1 MNSGENIMKLNGFTL
16 IELLIA
22 VAIVGIL
29 ASVAVPSYQN
39 YVRDSNRAVA
49 KSILYENAQ
58 FLERFYTENNQY
70 DATVGADG
78 IANTGDDVAVTTL
91 LPIPQSP
98 RPGTGVVAQYN
109 IDFLA
114 VGNATFTLRAT
125 PVGTMAD
132 DTCGALTLTN
142 AGVQGAGGT
151 VATCWNR

>member
-1 MNSGENIMKLNGFTL
+1 MRLNGFTL
-16 IELLIA
+16 IELLIT

-29 ASVAVPSYQN
+29 ASVAFPSYQN

-78 IANTGDDVAVTTL
+78 IANTGDDAAVV
-91 LPIPQSP
+91 LPILQSP
-98 RPGTGVVAQYN
+98 RTGAAQYN
-109 IDFLA
+109 IDFLV
-114 VGNATFTLRAT
+114 VGNANFTLRAT
-125 PVGTMAD
+125 PAGTMAG

-142 AGVQGAGGT
+142 AGAQGAGGD

>member
-1 MNSGENIMKLNGFTL
+1 MKLKGFTL
-16 IELLIA
+16 IELLIT

-29 ASVAVPSYQN
+29 ASVAFPSYQN

-70 DATVGADG
+70 DGTVGADG
-78 IANTGDDVAVTTL
+78 IANTGDDIAVTTL
-91 LPIPQSP
+91 LPITQSP
-98 RPGTGVVAQYN
+98 RPGTGAAQYN

-114 VGNATFTLRAT
+114 VGNSTFTLRAT
-125 PVGTMAD
+125 PTGTMTGD
-132 DTCGALTLTN
+132 ICGTLTLTN
-142 AGVQGAGGT
+142 TGLQGAGGD

>member
-1 MNSGENIMKLNGFTL
+1 MRLNGFTL
-16 IELLIA
+16 IELLIT

-39 YVRDSNRAVA
+39 YVRDSNRAGA
-49 KSILYENAQ
+49 KSILYEDAQ

-78 IANTGDDVAVTTL
+78 IANTGDDAAVV
-91 LPIPQSP
+91 LPILQSP
-98 RPGTGVVAQYN
+98 RTGTAQYN

-114 VGNATFTLRAT
+114 VGNANFTLRAT
-125 PVGTMAD
+125 PVGTMAG
-132 DTCGALTLTN
+132 DTCGVLTLTN
-142 AGVQGAGGT
+142 AGVQGAGGD

>member
-1 MNSGENIMKLNGFTL
+1 MKLNGFTL
-16 IELLIA
+16 IELLIT

-78 IANTGDDVAVTTL
+78 IANTGDDAAVV
-91 LPIPQSP
+91 LPILQSP
-98 RPGTGVVAQYN
+98 RTGTAQYN
-109 IDFLA
+109 IDFLV
-114 VGNATFTLRAT
+114 VGNAVFTLRAT
-125 PVGTMAD
+125 PVGTMAG

>member
-1 MNSGENIMKLNGFTL
+1 MNSGENIMRLNGFTL

-78 IANTGDDVAVTTL
+78 IANTGDDAAVV
-91 LPIPQSP
+91 LPILQSP
-98 RPGTGVVAQYN
+98 RTGTAQYN
-109 IDFLA
+109 IDVLA

-125 PVGTMAD
+125 PVGTMAG

-142 AGVQGAGGT
+142 AGVQGAGDT

>member
-1 MNSGENIMKLNGFTL
+1 MRLNGFTL

-78 IANTGDDVAVTTL
+78 IANTGDDAAVV
-91 LPIPQSP
+91 LPILQSP
-98 RPGTGVVAQYN
+98 RTGTAQYN

-114 VGNATFTLRAT
+114 VGNANFTLRAT
-125 PVGTMAD
+125 PVGTMAG
-132 DTCGALTLTN
+132 DTCGVLTLTN
-142 AGVQGAGGT
+142 AGVQGAGGD

>member
-1 MNSGENIMKLNGFTL
+1 MNSGEHIMKLNGFTL
-16 IELLIA
+16 IELLIT

-70 DATVGADG
+70 DASVGADG
-78 IANTGDDVAVTTL
+78 IANTGDDAAAV
-91 LPIPQSP
+91 LPIVQSP
-98 RPGTGVVAQYN
+98 RTGAGTAQYN

-114 VGNATFTLRAT
+114 VGDATFTLRAT
-125 PVGTMAD
+125 PVGTMAGD
-132 DTCGALTLTN
+132 ICGTLTLTN
-142 AGVQGAGGT
+142 TGAQGAGGDI
-151 VATCWNR
+151 AMCWNR

>member
-1 MNSGENIMKLNGFTL
+1 MNFGEHIMRLNGFTL
-16 IELLIA
+16 IELLIT

-29 ASVAVPSYQN
+29 ASIAVPSYQN

-78 IANTGDDVAVTTL
+78 IANTGDDAAVV
-91 LPIPQSP
+91 LPILQSP
-98 RPGTGVVAQYN
+98 RTGTAQYN

-125 PVGTMAD
+125 PVGTMAG

-142 AGVQGAGGT
+142 AGVQGAGDT

>member
-1 MNSGENIMKLNGFTL
+1 MNSGEHIMRLNGFTL
-16 IELLIA
+16 IELLIT

-78 IANTGDDVAVTTL
+78 IANTGDDAAVV
-91 LPIPQSP
+91 LPILQSP
-98 RPGTGVVAQYN
+98 RTGTAQYN

-125 PVGTMAD
+125 PVGSMAD
-132 DTCGALTLTN
+132 DICGVLTLTN
-142 AGVQGAGGT
+142 AGAQGAGGD
-151 VATCWNR
+151 VAMCWNR